1 MVLGL
6 GLLGVAVVMLLLYG
20 PFHGAD
26 YEAPGAYLHRFLASL
41 MSSGAQASGLDMLHR
56 LASWARY
63 DFVPLLI
70 VVLVLIMAVLPAAV
84 ALGRR
89 PRHDEAAGAGRLQDD
104 SRADD
109 ARATRPGT
117 TDSRTGRA
125 RDGGA
130 RGRRPRTGM
139 RDRDRLGS
147 LVFSDDGSIGAAG
160 AAPGEGLELGIAELR
175 GLADEAGLPW
185 HTRYETEGG
194 ARGFLEILR
203 ALQDGPA
210 RVRRAAGTA
219 AGSAV
224 TAATATEAG
233 ESAPVERA
241 DAVPS
246 DPAPSDP
253 GPVDSDLS
261 APSDS
266 DTAPF
271 EVAPPAPVPWGA
283 TPFDSATSA
292 SATFGPEVSAPSGG
306 EPTASSDPAS
316 SDHALWSPGDVGSV
330 YTPTTLY
337 SSGQG
342 GEDASG
348 DLSDDDG
355 DREEGR

>member
-1 MVLGL
+1 MTAPAARRGRRPLIVLCL

-26 YEAPGAYLHRFLASL
+26 YEAPGWYLHRFLASL

-63 DFVPLLI
+63 DFVPLVI
-70 VVLVLIMAVLPAAV
+70 VVLVLIMAVLPTAV
-84 ALGRR
+84 APGRR

-109 ARATRPGT
+109 TRATRPGT

-185 HTRYETEGG
+185 HSRYETEGG

-203 ALQDGPA
+203 ALQDGPTK
-210 RVRRAAGTA
+210 VRRAAGTA
-219 AGSAV
+219 AAAATA
-224 TAATATEAG
+224 TAATVTEAG
-233 ESAPVERA
+233 ESAPVERS
-241 DAVPS
+241 DA
-246 DPAPSDP
+246 APSDP
-253 GPVDSDLS
+253 ETS
-261 APSDS
+261 AP
-266 DTAPF
+266 
-271 EVAPPAPVPWGA
+271 V
-283 TPFDSATSA
+283 
-292 SATFGPEVSAPSGG
+292 GG
-306 EPTASSDPAS
+306 EATVSSDPAA
-316 SDHALWSPGDVGSV
+316 SDHALWSPGDIGSV

-342 GEDASG
+342 GEDASD

>member
-1 MVLGL
+1 MTAPAARRGRRPLIVLGL

-26 YEAPGAYLHRFLASL
+26 YEAPGWYLHRFLASL
-41 MSSGAQASGLDMLHR
+41 MSSGAQASGLGVLHR
-56 LASWARY
+56 LASWVMY
-63 DFVPLLI
+63 DFVPLLV
-70 VVLVLIMAVLPAAV
+70 VVLVLVMAVLPAAV
-84 ALGRR
+84 ALRRR
-89 PRHDEAAGAGRLQDD
+89 PRHDDAAGAGRLQDD

-185 HTRYETEGG
+185 HSRYETEGG

-203 ALQDGPA
+203 ALQDGPTK
-210 RVRRAAGTA
+210 VRRAAGTA
-219 AGSAV
+219 AAAATA
-224 TAATATEAG
+224 TAATVTEAG
-233 ESAPVERA
+233 ESAPVERS
-241 DAVPS
+241 DA
-246 DPAPSDP
+246 APSDP
-253 GPVDSDLS
+253 ETS
-261 APSDS
+261 AP
-266 DTAPF
+266 
-271 EVAPPAPVPWGA
+271 V
-283 TPFDSATSA
+283 
-292 SATFGPEVSAPSGG
+292 GG
-306 EPTASSDPAS
+306 EATVSSDPAA
-316 SDHALWSPGDVGSV
+316 SDHALWSPGDIGSV

-342 GEDASG
+342 GEDASD

>member
-1 MVLGL
+1 MTAPAARRGRRPLIVLCL

-26 YEAPGAYLHRFLASL
+26 YEAPGWYLHRFLASL
-41 MSSGAQASGLDMLHR
+41 MSSGARASDLGVLHR
-56 LASWARY
+56 LASWVMY

-70 VVLVLIMAVLPAAV
+70 VVLVLVMAVLPAAV

-89 PRHDEAAGAGRLQDD
+89 PRHDDAAGAGRLQDD

-185 HTRYETEGG
+185 HSRYETEGG

-203 ALQDGPA
+203 ALQDGPTK
-210 RVRRAAGTA
+210 VRRAAGTA
-219 AGSAV
+219 AAAATA
-224 TAATATEAG
+224 TAATVTEAG
-233 ESAPVERA
+233 ESAPVERS
-241 DAVPS
+241 DA
-246 DPAPSDP
+246 APSDP
-253 GPVDSDLS
+253 ETS
-261 APSDS
+261 AP
-266 DTAPF
+266 
-271 EVAPPAPVPWGA
+271 V
-283 TPFDSATSA
+283 
-292 SATFGPEVSAPSGG
+292 GG
-306 EPTASSDPAS
+306 EATVSSDPAA
-316 SDHALWSPGDVGSV
+316 SDHALWSPGDIGSV

-342 GEDASG
+342 GEDASD

>member
-1 MVLGL
+1 MTAPAARRGRRPLIVLGL

-26 YEAPGAYLHRFLASL
+26 YEAPGWYLHRFLASL

-63 DFVPLLI
+63 DFVPLVI
-70 VVLVLIMAVLPAAV
+70 VVLVLIMAVLPTAV
-84 ALGRR
+84 APGRR

-109 ARATRPGT
+109 TRATRPGT

-160 AAPGEGLELGIAELR
+160 AAPGEGVELGIAELR

-203 ALQDGPA
+203 ALQDGPTK
-210 RVRRAAGTA
+210 VRRAAGTA
-219 AGSAV
+219 AAAATA
-224 TAATATEAG
+224 TAATVTEAG
-233 ESAPVERA
+233 ESAPVERS
-241 DAVPS
+241 DA
-246 DPAPSDP
+246 APSDP
-253 GPVDSDLS
+253 ETS
-261 APSDS
+261 AP
-266 DTAPF
+266 
-271 EVAPPAPVPWGA
+271 V
-283 TPFDSATSA
+283 
-292 SATFGPEVSAPSGG
+292 GG
-306 EPTASSDPAS
+306 EATVSSDPAA
-316 SDHALWSPGDVGSV
+316 SDHALWSPGDIGSV

-342 GEDASG
+342 GEDASD

>member
-1 MVLGL
+1 MTAPAARRGRRPLIVLGL

-26 YEAPGAYLHRFLASL
+26 YEAPGWYLHRFLASL

-63 DFVPLLI
+63 DFVPLVI

-109 ARATRPGT
+109 TRATRPGT

-185 HTRYETEGG
+185 HSRYETEGG

-203 ALQDGPA
+203 ALQDGPTK
-210 RVRRAAGTA
+210 VRRAAGTA
-219 AGSAV
+219 AAAATA
-224 TAATATEAG
+224 TAATVTEAG
-233 ESAPVERA
+233 ESAPVERS
-241 DAVPS
+241 DA
-246 DPAPSDP
+246 APSDP
-253 GPVDSDLS
+253 ETS
-261 APSDS
+261 AP
-266 DTAPF
+266 
-271 EVAPPAPVPWGA
+271 V
-283 TPFDSATSA
+283 
-292 SATFGPEVSAPSGG
+292 GG
-306 EPTASSDPAS
+306 EATVSSDPAA
-316 SDHALWSPGDVGSV
+316 SDHALWSPGDIGSV

-342 GEDASG
+342 GEDASD

>member
-1 MVLGL
+1 MTAPAARRGRRPLIVLGL

-26 YEAPGAYLHRFLASL
+26 YEAPGWYLHRFLASL
-41 MSSGAQASGLDMLHR
+41 MSSGARASDLGVLHR
-56 LASWARY
+56 LASWVMY

-70 VVLVLIMAVLPAAV
+70 VVLVLIMAVLPTAV

-89 PRHDEAAGAGRLQDD
+89 PRHDDAAGGERQQDD
-104 SRADD
+104 PRADA

-185 HTRYETEGG
+185 HSRYETEGG

-203 ALQDGPA
+203 ALQDGPTK
-210 RVRRAAGTA
+210 VRRAAGTA
-219 AGSAV
+219 AAAATA
-224 TAATATEAG
+224 TAATVTEAG
-233 ESAPVERA
+233 ESAPVERS
-241 DAVPS
+241 DA
-246 DPAPSDP
+246 APSDP
-253 GPVDSDLS
+253 ETS
-261 APSDS
+261 AP
-266 DTAPF
+266 
-271 EVAPPAPVPWGA
+271 V
-283 TPFDSATSA
+283 
-292 SATFGPEVSAPSGG
+292 GG
-306 EPTASSDPAS
+306 EATVSSDPAA
-316 SDHALWSPGDVGSV
+316 SDHALWSPGDIGSV

-342 GEDASG
+342 GEDASD

>member
-1 MVLGL
+1 MTAPAARRGRRPLIVLGL

-26 YEAPGAYLHRFLASL
+26 YEAPGWYLHRFLASL
-41 MSSGAQASGLDMLHR
+41 MSGGARASDLGVLHR
-56 LASWARY
+56 LASWVMY

-70 VVLVLIMAVLPAAV
+70 VVLVLIMAVLPTAV

-109 ARATRPGT
+109 TRATRPGT

-185 HTRYETEGG
+185 HSRYETEGG

-203 ALQDGPA
+203 ALQDGPTK
-210 RVRRAAGTA
+210 VRRAAGTA
-219 AGSAV
+219 AAAATA
-224 TAATATEAG
+224 TAATVTEAG
-233 ESAPVERA
+233 ESAPVERS
-241 DAVPS
+241 DA
-246 DPAPSDP
+246 APSDP
-253 GPVDSDLS
+253 ETS
-261 APSDS
+261 AP
-266 DTAPF
+266 
-271 EVAPPAPVPWGA
+271 V
-283 TPFDSATSA
+283 
-292 SATFGPEVSAPSGG
+292 GG
-306 EPTASSDPAS
+306 EATVSSDPAA
-316 SDHALWSPGDVGSV
+316 SDHALWSPGDIGSV

-342 GEDASG
+342 GEDASD

>member
-1 MVLGL
+1 MTAPAARRGRRPLIVLGL

-26 YEAPGAYLHRFLASL
+26 YEAPGWYLHRFLASL

-63 DFVPLLI
+63 DFVPLVI
-70 VVLVLIMAVLPAAV
+70 VVLVLIMAVLPTAV

-109 ARATRPGT
+109 TRATRPGT

-130 RGRRPRTGM
+130 RGQRPRTGM

-147 LVFSDDGSIGAAG
+147 LVFSDDGSIGVAG
-160 AAPGEGLELGIAELR
+160 AAPGEGLGLGIAELR

-185 HTRYETEGG
+185 HSRYETEGG

-203 ALQDGPA
+203 ALQDGPTK
-210 RVRRAAGTA
+210 VRRAAGTA
-219 AGSAV
+219 AAAATA
-224 TAATATEAG
+224 TAATVTEAG
-233 ESAPVERA
+233 ESAPVERS
-241 DAVPS
+241 DA
-246 DPAPSDP
+246 APSDP
-253 GPVDSDLS
+253 ETS
-261 APSDS
+261 AP
-266 DTAPF
+266 
-271 EVAPPAPVPWGA
+271 V
-283 TPFDSATSA
+283 
-292 SATFGPEVSAPSGG
+292 GG
-306 EPTASSDPAS
+306 EATVSSDPAA
-316 SDHALWSPGDVGSV
+316 SDHALWSPGDIGSV

-342 GEDASG
+342 GEDASD

>member
-1 MVLGL
+1 MTAPAARRGRRPLIVLCL

-26 YEAPGAYLHRFLASL
+26 YEAPGWYLHRFLASL

-63 DFVPLLI
+63 DFVPLVI

-109 ARATRPGT
+109 TRATRPGT

-147 LVFSDDGSIGAAG
+147 LVFSDDGSIGVAG
-160 AAPGEGLELGIAELR
+160 AAPGEGLGLGIAELR

-185 HTRYETEGG
+185 HSRYETEGG

-203 ALQDGPA
+203 ALQDGPTK
-210 RVRRAAGTA
+210 VRRAAGTA
-219 AGSAV
+219 AAAATA
-224 TAATATEAG
+224 TAATVTEAG
-233 ESAPVERA
+233 ESAPVERS
-241 DAVPS
+241 DA
-246 DPAPSDP
+246 APSDP
-253 GPVDSDLS
+253 ETS
-261 APSDS
+261 AP
-266 DTAPF
+266 
-271 EVAPPAPVPWGA
+271 V
-283 TPFDSATSA
+283 
-292 SATFGPEVSAPSGG
+292 GG
-306 EPTASSDPAS
+306 EATVSSDPAA
-316 SDHALWSPGDVGSV
+316 SDHALWSPGDIGSV

-342 GEDASG
+342 GEDASD

>member
-1 MVLGL
+1 MCSSD
-6 GLLGVAVVMLLLYG
+6 LLGVAVVMLLLYG

-26 YEAPGAYLHRFLASL
+26 YEAPGWYLHRFLASL
-41 MSSGAQASGLDMLHR
+41 MSSGARASDLGVLHR
-56 LASWARY
+56 LASWVMY

-70 VVLVLIMAVLPAAV
+70 VVLVLVMAVLPAAV

-89 PRHDEAAGAGRLQDD
+89 SRHDDAAGGERQQDD
-104 SRADD
+104 PRADA

-185 HTRYETEGG
+185 HSRYETEGG

-203 ALQDGPA
+203 ALQDGPTK
-210 RVRRAAGTA
+210 VRRAAGTA
-219 AGSAV
+219 AAAATA
-224 TAATATEAG
+224 TAATVTEAG
-233 ESAPVERA
+233 ESAPVERS
-241 DAVPS
+241 DA
-246 DPAPSDP
+246 APSDP
-253 GPVDSDLS
+253 ETS
-261 APSDS
+261 AP
-266 DTAPF
+266 
-271 EVAPPAPVPWGA
+271 V
-283 TPFDSATSA
+283 
-292 SATFGPEVSAPSGG
+292 GG
-306 EPTASSDPAS
+306 EATVSSDPAA
-316 SDHALWSPGDVGSV
+316 SDHALWSPGDIGSV

-342 GEDASG
+342 GEDASD

>member
-1 MVLGL
+1 MTAPAARRGRRPLIVLGL

-26 YEAPGAYLHRFLASL
+26 YEAPGWYLHRFLASL

-56 LASWARY
+56 LASWVMY

-70 VVLVLIMAVLPAAV
+70 VVLVLVMAVLPAAV

-109 ARATRPGT
+109 TRATRPGT

-185 HTRYETEGG
+185 HSRYETEGG

-203 ALQDGPA
+203 ALQDGPTK
-210 RVRRAAGTA
+210 VRRAAGTA
-219 AGSAV
+219 AAAATA
-224 TAATATEAG
+224 TAATVTEAG
-233 ESAPVERA
+233 ESAPVERS
-241 DAVPS
+241 DA
-246 DPAPSDP
+246 APSDP
-253 GPVDSDLS
+253 ETS
-261 APSDS
+261 AP
-266 DTAPF
+266 
-271 EVAPPAPVPWGA
+271 V
-283 TPFDSATSA
+283 
-292 SATFGPEVSAPSGG
+292 GG
-306 EPTASSDPAS
+306 EATVSSDPAA
-316 SDHALWSPGDVGSV
+316 SDHALWSPGDIGSV

-342 GEDASG
+342 GEDASD

>member
-1 MVLGL
+1 MTAPAARRGRRPLIVLCL

-26 YEAPGAYLHRFLASL
+26 YEAPGWYLHRFLASL
-41 MSSGAQASGLDMLHR
+41 MSNGAQASGLDMLHR

-63 DFVPLLI
+63 DFVPLVI
-70 VVLVLIMAVLPAAV
+70 VVLVLIMAVLPTAV

-109 ARATRPGT
+109 TRATRPGT

-130 RGRRPRTGM
+130 RGQRPRTGM

-147 LVFSDDGSIGAAG
+147 LVFSDDGSIGVAG

-203 ALQDGPA
+203 ARRDGPTK
-210 RVRRAAGTA
+210 VRRAAGTA
-219 AGSAV
+219 AA
-224 TAATATEAG
+224 AATATAATVTEVG
-233 ESAPVERA
+233 ESAPVERS

-246 DPAPSDP
+246 DPEA
-253 GPVDSDLS
+253 S
-261 APSDS
+261 AP
-266 DTAPF
+266 
-271 EVAPPAPVPWGA
+271 V
-283 TPFDSATSA
+283 
-292 SATFGPEVSAPSGG
+292 GG
-306 EPTASSDPAS
+306 EATVSSDPAA
-316 SDHALWSPGDVGSV
+316 SDHALWSPGDIGSV

-342 GEDASG
+342 GEDASD

>member
-1 MVLGL
+1 MTAPAARRGRRPLIVLGL

-26 YEAPGAYLHRFLASL
+26 YEAPGWYLHRFLASL

-109 ARATRPGT
+109 TRATRPGT

-185 HTRYETEGG
+185 HSRYETEGG

-203 ALQDGPA
+203 ALQDGPTK
-210 RVRRAAGTA
+210 VRRAAGTA
-219 AGSAV
+219 AAAATA
-224 TAATATEAG
+224 TAATVTEAG
-233 ESAPVERA
+233 ESAPVERS
-241 DAVPS
+241 DA
-246 DPAPSDP
+246 APSDP
-253 GPVDSDLS
+253 ETS
-261 APSDS
+261 AP
-266 DTAPF
+266 
-271 EVAPPAPVPWGA
+271 V
-283 TPFDSATSA
+283 
-292 SATFGPEVSAPSGG
+292 GG
-306 EPTASSDPAS
+306 EATVSSDPAA
-316 SDHALWSPGDVGSV
+316 SDHALWSPGDIGSV

-342 GEDASG
+342 GEDASD

>member
-1 MVLGL
+1 MTAPAARRARRPLIVLGL
-6 GLLGVAVVMLLLYG
+6 GLLGVAIVMLLLYG

-26 YEAPGAYLHRFLASL
+26 YEAPGWYLHRFLASL
-41 MSSGAQASGLDMLHR
+41 MTSGAQATDLDMLHR
-56 LASWARY
+56 LASWAMY

-70 VVLVLIMAVLPAAV
+70 VVLVLVMAVLPAAV

-185 HTRYETEGG
+185 HSRYETEGG

-203 ALQDGPA
+203 ARRDGPTK
-210 RVRRAAGTA
+210 VRRAAGTA
-219 AGSAV
+219 AAAATA
-224 TAATATEAG
+224 TAATVTEAG
-233 ESAPVERA
+233 ESAPVERS
-241 DAVPS
+241 DA
-246 DPAPSDP
+246 APSDP
-253 GPVDSDLS
+253 ETS
-261 APSDS
+261 AP
-266 DTAPF
+266 
-271 EVAPPAPVPWGA
+271 V
-283 TPFDSATSA
+283 
-292 SATFGPEVSAPSGG
+292 GG
-306 EPTASSDPAS
+306 EATVSSDPAA
-316 SDHALWSPGDVGSV
+316 SDHALWSPGDIGSV

-342 GEDASG
+342 GEDASD

>member
-1 MVLGL
+1 MTAPAARRGRRPLIVLCL

-26 YEAPGAYLHRFLASL
+26 YEAPGWYLHRFLASL

-70 VVLVLIMAVLPAAV
+70 VVLVLIMAVLPTAV
-84 ALGRR
+84 APGRR

-109 ARATRPGT
+109 TRATRPGT

-185 HTRYETEGG
+185 HSRYETEGG

-203 ALQDGPA
+203 ALQDGPTK
-210 RVRRAAGTA
+210 VRRAAGTA
-219 AGSAV
+219 AAAATA
-224 TAATATEAG
+224 TAATVTEAG
-233 ESAPVERA
+233 ESAPVERS
-241 DAVPS
+241 DA
-246 DPAPSDP
+246 APSDP
-253 GPVDSDLS
+253 ETS
-261 APSDS
+261 AP
-266 DTAPF
+266 
-271 EVAPPAPVPWGA
+271 V
-283 TPFDSATSA
+283 
-292 SATFGPEVSAPSGG
+292 GG
-306 EPTASSDPAS
+306 EATVSSDPAA
-316 SDHALWSPGDVGSV
+316 SDHALWSPGDIGSV

-342 GEDASG
+342 GEDASD

>member
-1 MVLGL
+1 MTAPAARRGRRPLIVLGL

-26 YEAPGAYLHRFLASL
+26 YEAPGWYLHRFLASL
-41 MSSGAQASGLDMLHR
+41 MSSGARASDLGVLHR
-56 LASWARY
+56 LASWVMY

-70 VVLVLIMAVLPAAV
+70 VVLVLVMAVLPAAV

-89 PRHDEAAGAGRLQDD
+89 PRHDDAAGAGRLQDD

-185 HTRYETEGG
+185 HSRYETEGG

-203 ALQDGPA
+203 ALQDGPTK
-210 RVRRAAGTA
+210 VRRAAGTA
-219 AGSAV
+219 AAAATA
-224 TAATATEAG
+224 TAATVTEAG
-233 ESAPVERA
+233 ESAPVERS
-241 DAVPS
+241 DA
-246 DPAPSDP
+246 APSDP
-253 GPVDSDLS
+253 ETS
-261 APSDS
+261 AP
-266 DTAPF
+266 
-271 EVAPPAPVPWGA
+271 V
-283 TPFDSATSA
+283 
-292 SATFGPEVSAPSGG
+292 GG
-306 EPTASSDPAS
+306 EATVSSDPAA
-316 SDHALWSPGDVGSV
+316 SDHALWSPGDIGSV

-342 GEDASG
+342 GEDASD

>member
-1 MVLGL
+1 MTAPAARRGRRPLIVLCL

-26 YEAPGAYLHRFLASL
+26 YEAPGWYLHRFLASL
-41 MSSGAQASGLDMLHR
+41 MSNGAQASGLDMLHR

-125 RDGGA
+125 RDGGD

-160 AAPGEGLELGIAELR
+160 AAPGEGLEFGIAELR

-203 ALQDGPA
+203 ARRDAPTK
-210 RVRRAAGTA
+210 VRRAAGTA
-219 AGSAV
+219 AA
-224 TAATATEAG
+224 AATATAATVTEVG
-233 ESAPVERA
+233 ESVPVERS

-246 DPAPSDP
+246 DPEA
-253 GPVDSDLS
+253 S
-261 APSDS
+261 AP
-266 DTAPF
+266 
-271 EVAPPAPVPWGA
+271 V
-283 TPFDSATSA
+283 
-292 SATFGPEVSAPSGG
+292 GG
-306 EPTASSDPAS
+306 EATVSSDPAA
-316 SDHALWSPGDVGSV
+316 SDHALWSPGDIGSV

-342 GEDASG
+342 GEDASD

>member
-1 MVLGL
+1 MTAPAARRGRRPLIVLGL

-26 YEAPGAYLHRFLASL
+26 YEAPGWYLHRFLASL

-56 LASWARY
+56 LASWVMY

-70 VVLVLIMAVLPAAV
+70 VVLVLVMAVLPAAV

-89 PRHDEAAGAGRLQDD
+89 PRHDDAAGAGRLQDD

-130 RGRRPRTGM
+130 RGQRPRTGM

-147 LVFSDDGSIGAAG
+147 LVFSDDGSIGVAG
-160 AAPGEGLELGIAELR
+160 AAPGEGLGLGIAELR

-185 HTRYETEGG
+185 HSRYETEGG

-203 ALQDGPA
+203 ALQDGPTK
-210 RVRRAAGTA
+210 VRRAAGTA
-219 AGSAV
+219 AAAATA
-224 TAATATEAG
+224 TAATVTEAG
-233 ESAPVERA
+233 ESAPVERS
-241 DAVPS
+241 DA
-246 DPAPSDP
+246 APSDP
-253 GPVDSDLS
+253 ETS
-261 APSDS
+261 AP
-266 DTAPF
+266 
-271 EVAPPAPVPWGA
+271 V
-283 TPFDSATSA
+283 
-292 SATFGPEVSAPSGG
+292 GG
-306 EPTASSDPAS
+306 EATVSSDPAA
-316 SDHALWSPGDVGSV
+316 SDHALWSPGDIGSV

-342 GEDASG
+342 GEDASD

>member
-1 MVLGL
+1 MTAPAARRGRRPLIVLGL

-26 YEAPGAYLHRFLASL
+26 YEAPGWYLHRFLASL
-41 MSSGAQASGLDMLHR
+41 MSSGARASDLGVLHR
-56 LASWARY
+56 LASGVMY

-70 VVLVLIMAVLPAAV
+70 VVLVLVMAVLPAAV

-89 PRHDEAAGAGRLQDD
+89 SRHDDAAGGERQQDD
-104 SRADD
+104 PRADA

-203 ALQDGPA
+203 ALQDGPTK
-210 RVRRAAGTA
+210 VRRAAGTA
-219 AGSAV
+219 AAAATA
-224 TAATATEAG
+224 TAATVTEAG
-233 ESAPVERA
+233 ESAPVERS
-241 DAVPS
+241 DA
-246 DPAPSDP
+246 APSDP
-253 GPVDSDLS
+253 ETS
-261 APSDS
+261 AP
-266 DTAPF
+266 
-271 EVAPPAPVPWGA
+271 V
-283 TPFDSATSA
+283 
-292 SATFGPEVSAPSGG
+292 GG
-306 EPTASSDPAS
+306 EATVSSDPAA
-316 SDHALWSPGDVGSV
+316 SDHALWSPGDIGSV

-342 GEDASG
+342 GEDASD

>member
-1 MVLGL
+1 MTAPAARRGRRPLIVLGL

-26 YEAPGAYLHRFLASL
+26 YEAPGWFLHRFLASL
-41 MSSGAQASGLDMLHR
+41 MSSGARASDLGVLHR
-56 LASWARY
+56 LASWVMY

-70 VVLVLIMAVLPAAV
+70 VVLVLVMAVLPAAV

-89 PRHDEAAGAGRLQDD
+89 SRHDDAAGGERQQDD
-104 SRADD
+104 PRADA

-185 HTRYETEGG
+185 HSRYETEGG

-203 ALQDGPA
+203 ALQDGPTK
-210 RVRRAAGTA
+210 VRRAAGTA
-219 AGSAV
+219 AAAATA
-224 TAATATEAG
+224 TAATVTEAG
-233 ESAPVERA
+233 ESAPVERS
-241 DAVPS
+241 DA
-246 DPAPSDP
+246 APSDP
-253 GPVDSDLS
+253 ETS
-261 APSDS
+261 AP
-266 DTAPF
+266 
-271 EVAPPAPVPWGA
+271 V
-283 TPFDSATSA
+283 
-292 SATFGPEVSAPSGG
+292 GG
-306 EPTASSDPAS
+306 EATVSSDPAA
-316 SDHALWSPGDVGSV
+316 SDHALWSPGDIGSV

-342 GEDASG
+342 GEDASD

>member
-1 MVLGL
+1 MTAPAARRGRRPLIVLCL

-26 YEAPGAYLHRFLASL
+26 YEAPGWYLHRFLASL

-70 VVLVLIMAVLPAAV
+70 VVLVLVMAVLPAAV

-89 PRHDEAAGAGRLQDD
+89 SRHDDAAGGERRQDD
-104 SRADD
+104 PRADA

-185 HTRYETEGG
+185 HSRYETEGG

-203 ALQDGPA
+203 ARRDGPTK
-210 RVRRAAGTA
+210 VRRAAGTA
-219 AGSAV
+219 AA
-224 TAATATEAG
+224 AATATAATVTEVG
-233 ESAPVERA
+233 ESAPVERS
-241 DAVPS
+241 DA
-246 DPAPSDP
+246 APSDP
-253 GPVDSDLS
+253 ETS
-261 APSDS
+261 AP
-266 DTAPF
+266 
-271 EVAPPAPVPWGA
+271 V
-283 TPFDSATSA
+283 
-292 SATFGPEVSAPSGG
+292 GG
-306 EPTASSDPAS
+306 EATVSSDPAA
-316 SDHALWSPGDVGSV
+316 SDHALWSPGDIGSV

-342 GEDASG
+342 GEDASD

>member
-1 MVLGL
+1 MTAPAARRGRRPLIVLGL

-26 YEAPGAYLHRFLASL
+26 YEAPGWYLHRFLASL

-63 DFVPLLI
+63 DFVPLVI

-109 ARATRPGT
+109 TRATRPGT

-147 LVFSDDGSIGAAG
+147 LVFSDDGSIGVAG
-160 AAPGEGLELGIAELR
+160 AAPGEGLGLGIAELR

-203 ALQDGPA
+203 ARRDGPTK
-210 RVRRAAGTA
+210 VRRAAGTA
-219 AGSAV
+219 AAAATA
-224 TAATATEAG
+224 TAATVTEAG
-233 ESAPVERA
+233 ESAPVERS
-241 DAVPS
+241 DA
-246 DPAPSDP
+246 APSDP
-253 GPVDSDLS
+253 ETS
-261 APSDS
+261 AP
-266 DTAPF
+266 
-271 EVAPPAPVPWGA
+271 V
-283 TPFDSATSA
+283 
-292 SATFGPEVSAPSGG
+292 GG
-306 EPTASSDPAS
+306 EATVSSDPAA
-316 SDHALWSPGDVGSV
+316 SDHALWSPGDIGSV

-342 GEDASG
+342 GEDASD

>member
-1 MVLGL
+1 MTAPAARRGRRPLIVLGL

-26 YEAPGAYLHRFLASL
+26 YEAPGWYLHRFLASL
-41 MSSGAQASGLDMLHR
+41 MSSGARASDLGVLHR
-56 LASWARY
+56 LASWVMY

-70 VVLVLIMAVLPAAV
+70 VVLVLIMAVLPTAV

-109 ARATRPGT
+109 TRATRPGT

-203 ALQDGPA
+203 ALQDGPTK
-210 RVRRAAGTA
+210 VRRAAGTA
-219 AGSAV
+219 AAAATA
-224 TAATATEAG
+224 TAATVTEAG
-233 ESAPVERA
+233 ESAPVERS
-241 DAVPS
+241 DA
-246 DPAPSDP
+246 APSDP
-253 GPVDSDLS
+253 ETS
-261 APSDS
+261 AP
-266 DTAPF
+266 
-271 EVAPPAPVPWGA
+271 V
-283 TPFDSATSA
+283 
-292 SATFGPEVSAPSGG
+292 GG
-306 EPTASSDPAS
+306 EATVSSDPAA
-316 SDHALWSPGDVGSV
+316 SDHALWSPGDIGSV

-342 GEDASG
+342 GEDASD

>member
-1 MVLGL
+1 MTAPAARRGRRPLIVLGL

-26 YEAPGAYLHRFLASL
+26 YEAPGWYLHRFLASL

-63 DFVPLLI
+63 DFVPLVI
-70 VVLVLIMAVLPAAV
+70 VVLVLIMAVLPTAV

-109 ARATRPGT
+109 TRATRPGT

-160 AAPGEGLELGIAELR
+160 AAPGEGVELGIAELR

-185 HTRYETEGG
+185 HSRYETEGG

-203 ALQDGPA
+203 ALQDGPTK
-210 RVRRAAGTA
+210 VRRAAGTA
-219 AGSAV
+219 AAAATA
-224 TAATATEAG
+224 TAATVTEAG
-233 ESAPVERA
+233 ESAPVERS
-241 DAVPS
+241 DA
-246 DPAPSDP
+246 APSDP
-253 GPVDSDLS
+253 ETS
-261 APSDS
+261 AP
-266 DTAPF
+266 
-271 EVAPPAPVPWGA
+271 V
-283 TPFDSATSA
+283 
-292 SATFGPEVSAPSGG
+292 GG
-306 EPTASSDPAS
+306 EATVSSDPAA
-316 SDHALWSPGDVGSV
+316 SDHALWSPGDIGSV

-342 GEDASG
+342 GEDASD

>member
-1 MVLGL
+1 MTAPAARRGRRPLIVLGL

-26 YEAPGAYLHRFLASL
+26 YEAPGWYLHRFLASL
-41 MSSGAQASGLDMLHR
+41 MSSGARASDLGVLHR

-63 DFVPLLI
+63 DFVPLVI

-89 PRHDEAAGAGRLQDD
+89 SRHDEAAGAGRLQDD

-203 ALQDGPA
+203 ALQDGPTK
-210 RVRRAAGTA
+210 VRRAAGTA
-219 AGSAV
+219 AAAATA
-224 TAATATEAG
+224 TAATVTEAG
-233 ESAPVERA
+233 ESAPVERS
-241 DAVPS
+241 DA
-246 DPAPSDP
+246 APSDP
-253 GPVDSDLS
+253 ETS
-261 APSDS
+261 AP
-266 DTAPF
+266 
-271 EVAPPAPVPWGA
+271 V
-283 TPFDSATSA
+283 
-292 SATFGPEVSAPSGG
+292 GG
-306 EPTASSDPAS
+306 EATVSSDPAA
-316 SDHALWSPGDVGSV
+316 SDHALWSPGDIGSV

-342 GEDASG
+342 GEDASD

>member
-1 MVLGL
+1 MTAPAARRGRRPLIVLGL

-26 YEAPGAYLHRFLASL
+26 YEAPGSYLHRFLASL

-203 ALQDGPA
+203 ARRDGPTK
-210 RVRRAAGTA
+210 VRRAAGTA
-219 AGSAV
+219 AAAATA
-224 TAATATEAG
+224 TAATVTEAG
-233 ESAPVERA
+233 ESAPVERS

-246 DPAPSDP
+246 DPEA
-253 GPVDSDLS
+253 S
-261 APSDS
+261 AP
-266 DTAPF
+266 F
-271 EVAPPAPVPWGA
+271 
-283 TPFDSATSA
+283 
-292 SATFGPEVSAPSGG
+292 GG
-306 EPTASSDPAS
+306 EATVSSDPAA
-316 SDHALWSPGDVGSV
+316 SDHALWSPGDIGSV

-342 GEDASG
+342 GEDASD

>member
-1 MVLGL
+1 MTAPAARRGRRPLIVLGL

-26 YEAPGAYLHRFLASL
+26 YEAPGWYLHRFLASL
-41 MSSGAQASGLDMLHR
+41 MSSGARASDLGVLHR
-56 LASWARY
+56 LASWVMY

-70 VVLVLIMAVLPAAV
+70 VVLVLVMAVLPAAV

-89 PRHDEAAGAGRLQDD
+89 PRHDDAAGAGRLQDD

-130 RGRRPRTGM
+130 RGQRPRTGM

-147 LVFSDDGSIGAAG
+147 LVFSDDGSIGVAG
-160 AAPGEGLELGIAELR
+160 AAPGEGLGLGIAELR

-185 HTRYETEGG
+185 HSRYETEGG

-203 ALQDGPA
+203 ALQDGPTK
-210 RVRRAAGTA
+210 VRRAAGTA
-219 AGSAV
+219 AAAATA
-224 TAATATEAG
+224 TAATVTEAG
-233 ESAPVERA
+233 ESAPVERS
-241 DAVPS
+241 DA
-246 DPAPSDP
+246 APSDP
-253 GPVDSDLS
+253 ETS
-261 APSDS
+261 AP
-266 DTAPF
+266 
-271 EVAPPAPVPWGA
+271 V
-283 TPFDSATSA
+283 
-292 SATFGPEVSAPSGG
+292 GG
-306 EPTASSDPAS
+306 EATVSSDPAA
-316 SDHALWSPGDVGSV
+316 SDHALWSPGDIGSV

-342 GEDASG
+342 GEDASD

>member
-1 MVLGL
+1 MTAPAARRGRRPLVVLGL

-26 YEAPGAYLHRFLASL
+26 YEAPGWYLHRFLASL
-41 MSSGAQASGLDMLHR
+41 MSSGAQASDLGVLHR

-70 VVLVLIMAVLPAAV
+70 VALVLVMAVLPAAV
-84 ALGRR
+84 ALRRR
-89 PRHDEAAGAGRLQDD
+89 PRHADAAGAERQQDD
-104 SRADD
+104 PRADG

-117 TDSRTGRA
+117 SDSRTGRV
-125 RDGGA
+125 RDDGA
-130 RGRRPRTGM
+130 RGRRSRTGM

-185 HTRYETEGG
+185 HSRYETEGG

-203 ALQDGPA
+203 ALQDGPTK
-210 RVRRAAGTA
+210 VRRAAGTA
-219 AGSAV
+219 AAAATA
-224 TAATATEAG
+224 TAATVTEAG
-233 ESAPVERA
+233 ESAPVERT
-241 DAVPS
+241 DAATS
-246 DPAPSDP
+246 DPEI
-253 GPVDSDLS
+253 S
-261 APSDS
+261 AP
-266 DTAPF
+266 
-271 EVAPPAPVPWGA
+271 G
-283 TPFDSATSA
+283 
-292 SATFGPEVSAPSGG
+292 GG
-306 EPTASSDPAS
+306 EATVSSDPAA
-316 SDHALWSPGDVGSV
+316 SDHALWSPGDIGSV

-342 GEDASG
+342 GEDASD

-355 DREEGR
+355 NREEGR

>member
-1 MVLGL
+1 MTAPAARRGRRPLIVLGL

-26 YEAPGAYLHRFLASL
+26 YEAPGWYLHRFLASL

-109 ARATRPGT
+109 TRATRPGT

-160 AAPGEGLELGIAELR
+160 AAPGEGVELGIAELR

-203 ALQDGPA
+203 ALQDGPTK
-210 RVRRAAGTA
+210 VRRAAGTA
-219 AGSAV
+219 AAAATA
-224 TAATATEAG
+224 TAATVTEAG
-233 ESAPVERA
+233 ESAPVERS

-246 DPAPSDP
+246 DPEA
-253 GPVDSDLS
+253 S
-261 APSDS
+261 AP
-266 DTAPF
+266 
-271 EVAPPAPVPWGA
+271 V
-283 TPFDSATSA
+283 
-292 SATFGPEVSAPSGG
+292 GG
-306 EPTASSDPAS
+306 EATVSSDPAA
-316 SDHALWSPGDVGSV
+316 SDHALWSPGDIGSV

-342 GEDASG
+342 GEDASD

>member
-1 MVLGL
+1 MTAPAARRGRRPLIVLGL

-26 YEAPGAYLHRFLASL
+26 YEAPGWYLHRFLASL
-41 MSSGAQASGLDMLHR
+41 MSSGARASDLGVLHR
-56 LASWARY
+56 LASWVMY

-70 VVLVLIMAVLPAAV
+70 VVLVLVMAVLPAAV

-89 PRHDEAAGAGRLQDD
+89 PRHDDAAGAGRLQDD

-147 LVFSDDGSIGAAG
+147 LVFSDDGSIGVAG
-160 AAPGEGLELGIAELR
+160 AAPGEGLGLGIAELR

-185 HTRYETEGG
+185 HSRYETEGG

-203 ALQDGPA
+203 ALQDGPTK
-210 RVRRAAGTA
+210 VRRAAGTA
-219 AGSAV
+219 AAAATA
-224 TAATATEAG
+224 TAATVTEAG
-233 ESAPVERA
+233 ESAPVERS
-241 DAVPS
+241 DA
-246 DPAPSDP
+246 APSDP
-253 GPVDSDLS
+253 ETS
-261 APSDS
+261 AP
-266 DTAPF
+266 
-271 EVAPPAPVPWGA
+271 V
-283 TPFDSATSA
+283 
-292 SATFGPEVSAPSGG
+292 GG
-306 EPTASSDPAS
+306 EATVSSDPAA
-316 SDHALWSPGDVGSV
+316 SDHALWSPGDIGSV

-342 GEDASG
+342 GEDASD

>member
-1 MVLGL
+1 MTAPAARRGRRPLIVLGL

-26 YEAPGAYLHRFLASL
+26 YEAPGWYLHRFLASL
-41 MSSGAQASGLDMLHR
+41 MSSGARASDLGVLHR
-56 LASWARY
+56 LASWVMY

-70 VVLVLIMAVLPAAV
+70 VVLVLVMAVLPAAV

-89 PRHDEAAGAGRLQDD
+89 SRHDEAAGAGRLQDD

-185 HTRYETEGG
+185 HSRYETEGG

-203 ALQDGPA
+203 ALQDGPTK
-210 RVRRAAGTA
+210 VRRAAGTA
-219 AGSAV
+219 AAAATA
-224 TAATATEAG
+224 TAATVTEAG
-233 ESAPVERA
+233 ESAPVERS
-241 DAVPS
+241 DA
-246 DPAPSDP
+246 APSDP
-253 GPVDSDLS
+253 ETS
-261 APSDS
+261 AP
-266 DTAPF
+266 
-271 EVAPPAPVPWGA
+271 V
-283 TPFDSATSA
+283 
-292 SATFGPEVSAPSGG
+292 GG
-306 EPTASSDPAS
+306 EATVSSDPAA
-316 SDHALWSPGDVGSV
+316 SDHALWSPGDIGSV

-342 GEDASG
+342 GEDASD

>member
-1 MVLGL
+1 MTAPAARRGRRPLIVLGL

-26 YEAPGAYLHRFLASL
+26 YEAPGWYLHRSLASL
-41 MSSGAQASGLDMLHR
+41 MSSGAQASGLGVLHR
-56 LASWARY
+56 LASWVMY

-89 PRHDEAAGAGRLQDD
+89 PRHGDAAGAGRLQDD

-117 TDSRTGRA
+117 TDSRTGSA
-125 RDGGA
+125 REGGA
-130 RGRRPRTGM
+130 RGGTPRAGRRDG
-139 RDRDRLGS
+139 DRLDS
-147 LVFSDDGSIGAAG
+147 LVFSDDGSIGVAG
-160 AAPGEGLELGIAELR
+160 AAPGEELELGIAELR

-185 HTRYETEGG
+185 HSRYETEGG

-210 RVRRAAGTA
+210 RVRRAAGSA
-219 AGSAV
+219 AGTAV
-224 TAATATEAG
+224 TAASATEVG
-233 ESAPVERA
+233 ESAPVGHS
-241 DAVPS
+241 DA
-246 DPAPSDP
+246 APSDP
-253 GPVDSDLS
+253 E
-261 APSDS
+261 
-266 DTAPF
+266 TY
-271 EVAPPAPVPWGA
+271 APV
-283 TPFDSATSA
+283 
-292 SATFGPEVSAPSGG
+292 GG
-306 EPTASSDPAS
+306 EATVSSDPAA
-316 SDHALWSPGDVGSV
+316 SDRALWSPGDIGSV

-342 GEDASG
+342 GEDASD
-348 DLSDDDG
+348 DLSEDDG

>member
-1 MVLGL
+1 MTAPAARRGRRPLIVLCL

-26 YEAPGAYLHRFLASL
+26 YEAPGWYLHRFLASL

-63 DFVPLLI
+63 DFVPLVI
-70 VVLVLIMAVLPAAV
+70 VVLVLIMAVLPTAV
-84 ALGRR
+84 APGRR

-117 TDSRTGRA
+117 TNSRTGRA

-203 ALQDGPA
+203 ALQDGPTK
-210 RVRRAAGTA
+210 VRRAAGTA
-219 AGSAV
+219 AAAATA
-224 TAATATEAG
+224 TAATVTEAG
-233 ESAPVERA
+233 ESAPVERS
-241 DAVPS
+241 DA
-246 DPAPSDP
+246 APSDP
-253 GPVDSDLS
+253 ETS
-261 APSDS
+261 AP
-266 DTAPF
+266 
-271 EVAPPAPVPWGA
+271 V
-283 TPFDSATSA
+283 
-292 SATFGPEVSAPSGG
+292 GG
-306 EPTASSDPAS
+306 EATVSSDPAA
-316 SDHALWSPGDVGSV
+316 SDHALWSPGDIGSV

-342 GEDASG
+342 GEDASD

>member
-1 MVLGL
+1 MTAPAARRGRRPLIVLCLGL
-6 GLLGVAVVMLLLYG
+6 FGVAIVMLLLYG

-26 YEAPGAYLHRFLASL
+26 YEAPGWYLHRFLASL
-41 MSSGAQASGLDMLHR
+41 MSSGAQASGLGVLHR
-56 LASWARY
+56 LASWVMY

-70 VVLVLIMAVLPAAV
+70 VVLVLVMAVLPAAV

-89 PRHDEAAGAGRLQDD
+89 PRHADAAGAGRQQDD

-130 RGRRPRTGM
+130 RGGTPRSEA

-147 LVFSDDGSIGAAG
+147 LVFSDDGSIGVAG

-185 HTRYETEGG
+185 HSRYETEGG

-203 ALQDGPA
+203 ALQDGPTK
-210 RVRRAAGTA
+210 VRRAAGTA
-219 AGSAV
+219 AAAGTAV
-224 TAATATEAG
+224 TAATATEVG
-233 ESAPVERA
+233 ESAAVEHS

-246 DPAPSDP
+246 DPET
-253 GPVDSDLS
+253 S
-261 APSDS
+261 AP
-266 DTAPF
+266 
-271 EVAPPAPVPWGA
+271 V
-283 TPFDSATSA
+283 
-292 SATFGPEVSAPSGG
+292 GG
-306 EPTASSDPAS
+306 EATVSSDPAA
-316 SDHALWSPGDVGSV
+316 SDHALWSPGDIGSV

-342 GEDASG
+342 GEDASD

>member
-1 MVLGL
+1 MTAPAARRGRRPLIVLCLGL
-6 GLLGVAVVMLLLYG
+6 FGVAIVMLLLYG

-26 YEAPGAYLHRFLASL
+26 YEAPGWYLHRFLASL
-41 MSSGAQASGLDMLHR
+41 MSSGAQASGLGVLHR

-89 PRHDEAAGAGRLQDD
+89 PRHDDAAGAGRLQDD
-104 SRADD
+104 SCADD

-147 LVFSDDGSIGAAG
+147 LVFSDDGSIGVAG

-185 HTRYETEGG
+185 HSRYETEGG

-203 ALQDGPA
+203 ALQDGPTK
-210 RVRRAAGTA
+210 VRRAAGTA
-219 AGSAV
+219 AAAATA
-224 TAATATEAG
+224 TAATVTEAG
-233 ESAPVERA
+233 ESAPVERT
-241 DAVPS
+241 DAVTS
-246 DPAPSDP
+246 DPE
-253 GPVDSDLS
+253 
-261 APSDS
+261 
-266 DTAPF
+266 T
-271 EVAPPAPVPWGA
+271 
-283 TPFDSATSA
+283 
-292 SATFGPEVSAPSGG
+292 SAPSGG
-306 EPTASSDPAS
+306 ESTVSSDPAA
-316 SDHALWSPGDVGSV
+316 SDHALWSPGDIGSV

-342 GEDASG
+342 GEDASD

-355 DREEGR
+355 GREEGR

>member
-1 MVLGL
+1 MTAPAARRGRRPLIVLGL

-26 YEAPGAYLHRFLASL
+26 YEAPGWYLHRFLASL
-41 MSSGAQASGLDMLHR
+41 MSSGARASDLGVLHR
-56 LASWARY
+56 LASWVMY

-70 VVLVLIMAVLPAAV
+70 VVLVLVMAVLPAAV

-89 PRHDEAAGAGRLQDD
+89 SRHDDAAGGERQQDD
-104 SRADD
+104 PRADA

-185 HTRYETEGG
+185 HSRYETEGG

-203 ALQDGPA
+203 ALQDGPTGGGD
-210 RVRRAAGTA
+210 RGGGCDGD
-219 AGSAV
+219 GS
-224 TAATATEAG
+224 
-233 ESAPVERA
+233 
-241 DAVPS
+241 
-246 DPAPSDP
+246 
-253 GPVDSDLS
+253 
-261 APSDS
+261 
-266 DTAPF
+266 
-271 EVAPPAPVPWGA
+271 
-283 TPFDSATSA
+283 
-292 SATFGPEVSAPSGG
+292 
-306 EPTASSDPAS
+306 
-316 SDHALWSPGDVGSV
+316 
-330 YTPTTLY
+330 
-337 SSGQG
+337 
-342 GEDASG
+342 
-348 DLSDDDG
+348 DG
-355 DREEGR
+355 DRGGGVRARRALRRGAFRSRDVRPCRRGGDGLLGSGSIRSRAVEPRRHRLGLHPHHPVQLRTGW